1 MQMDG
6 KGEIVMSN
14 IIGIDTEFELELQK
28 SKDKEF
34 RRLFWNELKISDF
47 IALFFFSFDLS

>member
-34 RRLFWNELKISDF
+34 RRLF
-47 IALFFFSFDLS
+47 